1 MEEDKEKT
9 NDSSYYIRG
18 LKEFRYME
26 MRKAVEHFLK
36 ELQESSAFRDYK
48 YQKERIKKVPGMK
61 ERINEFR
68 KKRFEF
74 QKYEG
79 EDLFEK
85 IDEFQREY
93 QTFKE
98 EPIVREYLAAE
109 LEICRLVQQINGAI
123 DELVDI
129 DMEME

>member
-1 MEEDKEKT
+1 
-9 NDSSYYIRG
+9 
-18 LKEFRYME
+18 ME
-26 MRKAVEHFLK
+26 MRKALSQFLE
-36 ELQESSAFRDYK
+36 ELQESSAFKDYK

-61 ERINEFR
+61 NRINDFR

-93 QTFKE
+93 QNFKE

-109 LEICRLVQQINGAI
+109 LEICRLVQEINSAI

>member
-1 MEEDKEKT
+1 
-9 NDSSYYIRG
+9 
-18 LKEFRYME
+18 ME
-26 MRKAVEHFLK
+26 MRKAINQFLN
-36 ELQESSAFRDYK
+36 ELQDSSAFRDYK
-48 YQKERIKKVPGMK
+48 YQKERIRKVPGMK

-85 IDEFQREY
+85 IDEFQKEY
-93 QTFKE
+93 QNFKE

-109 LEICRLVQQINGAI
+109 LEICRLVQQIYGAI

>member
-1 MEEDKEKT
+1 
-9 NDSSYYIRG
+9 
-18 LKEFRYME
+18 ME
-26 MRKAVEHFLK
+26 MRKAVNQFLN
-36 ELQESSAFRDYK
+36 EFQNSSAFRDYK

-68 KKRFEF
+68 RKRFEF
-74 QKYEG
+74 QKYQG

-93 QTFKE
+93 QAFKE

-109 LEICRLVQQINGAI
+109 LEICRLVQQIYGAI

>member
-1 MEEDKEKT
+1 
-9 NDSSYYIRG
+9 
-18 LKEFRYME
+18 ME
-26 MRKAVEHFLK
+26 MKRALNQFLI

-48 YQKERIKKVPGMK
+48 YQKERIKKVPGLK
-61 ERINEFR
+61 ERINDFR

-74 QKYEG
+74 QEYSG
-79 EDLFEK
+79 DDLFEK

-93 QTFKE
+93 QSFKE

-109 LEICRLVQQINGAI
+109 LEICRLVQEINRAV
-123 DELVDI
+123 DDLVDI

>member
-1 MEEDKEKT
+1 
-9 NDSSYYIRG
+9 
-18 LKEFRYME
+18 ME
-26 MRKAVEHFLK
+26 MRKAVNQFLN
-36 ELQESSAFRDYK
+36 EFQNSSAFRDYK
-48 YQKERIKKVPGMK
+48 YQKERIKKVPGLK
-61 ERINEFR
+61 DRINEFR

-74 QKYEG
+74 QKYQG

-93 QTFKE
+93 QAFKE

-109 LEICRLVQQINGAI
+109 LEICRLVQQIYGAI

>member
-1 MEEDKEKT
+1 
-9 NDSSYYIRG
+9 
-18 LKEFRYME
+18 ME
-26 MRKAVEHFLK
+26 MKKALNQFLN

-61 ERINEFR
+61 ERINDFR
-68 KKRFEF
+68 IKRFEF
-74 QKYEG
+74 QNYKG

-85 IDEFQREY
+85 IDEFEKEY
-93 QTFKE
+93 QSFKE

-109 LEICRLVQQINGAI
+109 LEICRLVQEINNAI
-123 DELVDI
+123 DDLVDI

>member
-1 MEEDKEKT
+1 
-9 NDSSYYIRG
+9 
-18 LKEFRYME
+18 ME
-26 MRKAVEHFLK
+26 MRKAVNQFLN
-36 ELQESSAFRDYK
+36 EFQNSSAFRDYK

-74 QKYEG
+74 QKYQG

-93 QTFKE
+93 QAFKE

-109 LEICRLVQQINGAI
+109 LEICRLVQQIYGAI

>member
-1 MEEDKEKT
+1 
-9 NDSSYYIRG
+9 
-18 LKEFRYME
+18 ME
-26 MRKAVEHFLK
+26 MKRALNQFLN

-61 ERINEFR
+61 ERINDFR
-68 KKRFEF
+68 IKRFEF
-74 QKYEG
+74 QNYEG

-85 IDEFQREY
+85 IDEFQKEY
-93 QTFKE
+93 QAFKE

-109 LEICRLVQQINGAI
+109 LEICRLVQEINNAI
-123 DELVDI
+123 DDLVDI

>member
-1 MEEDKEKT
+1 
-9 NDSSYYIRG
+9 
-18 LKEFRYME
+18 ME
-26 MRKAVEHFLK
+26 MRKAINQFLN
-36 ELQESSAFRDYK
+36 ELQDSSAFRDYK
-48 YQKERIKKVPGMK
+48 YQKERIRKVPGMK

-93 QTFKE
+93 QSFKE
-98 EPIVREYLAAE
+98 QPIVREYLAAE
-109 LEICRLVQQINGAI
+109 LEICRLVQEINSAI

-129 DMEME
+129 DMGME

>member
-1 MEEDKEKT
+1 
-9 NDSSYYIRG
+9 
-18 LKEFRYME
+18 ME
-26 MRKAVEHFLK
+26 MRKALNHFLN
-36 ELQESSAFRDYK
+36 EFQESAAFKDYK

-61 ERINEFR
+61 ERINDFR
-68 KKRFEF
+68 AKRFEF
-74 QKYEG
+74 QNYEG

-85 IDEFQREY
+85 IDEFQKEY

-109 LEICRLVQQINGAI
+109 LEICRLVQEINNAI
-123 DELVDI
+123 DDLVDI

>member
-1 MEEDKEKT
+1 
-9 NDSSYYIRG
+9 
-18 LKEFRYME
+18 ME
-26 MRKAVEHFLK
+26 MKKALNQFLN

-61 ERINEFR
+61 ERINDFR
-68 KKRFEF
+68 IKRFEF
-74 QKYEG
+74 QNYEG

-85 IDEFQREY
+85 IDEFEKEY
-93 QTFKE
+93 QSFKE

-109 LEICRLVQQINGAI
+109 LEICRLVQEINNAI
-123 DELVDI
+123 DDLVDI

>member
-1 MEEDKEKT
+1 MEMKKAI
-9 NDSSYYIRG
+9 NQF
-18 LKEFRYME
+18 LKEF
-26 MRKAVEHFLK
+26 
-36 ELQESSAFRDYK
+36 QDSSAFKDYK
-48 YQKERIKKVPGMK
+48 YQKERIRKVPGMK
-61 ERINEFR
+61 DRINEFR

-85 IDEFQREY
+85 IDEFQKEY

-109 LEICRLVQQINGAI
+109 LEICRLVQQIYGAI

>member
-1 MEEDKEKT
+1 
-9 NDSSYYIRG
+9 
-18 LKEFRYME
+18 ME
-26 MRKAVEHFLK
+26 MRKAISQFLK
-36 ELQESSAFRDYK
+36 ELQDSSAFRDYK
-48 YQKERIKKVPGMK
+48 YQKERIRKVPGMK

-85 IDEFQREY
+85 IDEFQKEY
-93 QTFKE
+93 QNFKE

-109 LEICRLVQQINGAI
+109 LEICRLVQQIYGAI

>member
-1 MEEDKEKT
+1 
-9 NDSSYYIRG
+9 
-18 LKEFRYME
+18 
-26 MRKAVEHFLK
+26 
-36 ELQESSAFRDYK
+36 
-48 YQKERIKKVPGMK
+48 MK

-85 IDEFQREY
+85 IDEFQKEY
-93 QTFKE
+93 QNFKE

-109 LEICRLVQQINGAI
+109 LEICRLVQQIYGAI

>member
-1 MEEDKEKT
+1 
-9 NDSSYYIRG
+9 
-18 LKEFRYME
+18 ME
-26 MRKAVEHFLK
+26 MRKALSQFLE

-109 LEICRLVQQINGAI
+109 LEICRLVQQIYGSV

-129 DMEME
+129 DIEME

>member
-1 MEEDKEKT
+1 
-9 NDSSYYIRG
+9 
-18 LKEFRYME
+18 ME
-26 MRKAVEHFLK
+26 MRKAVNQFLD
-36 ELQESSAFRDYK
+36 EFQNSSAFRDYK

-61 ERINEFR
+61 DKINEFR

-74 QKYEG
+74 QKYQG

-93 QTFKE
+93 QAFKE

-109 LEICRLVQQINGAI
+109 LEICRLVQQICGAI

>member
-1 MEEDKEKT
+1 
-9 NDSSYYIRG
+9 
-18 LKEFRYME
+18 
-26 MRKAVEHFLK
+26 MRSALNQFLK

-61 ERINEFR
+61 ERINDFR
-68 KKRFEF
+68 AKRFEF
-74 QKYEG
+74 QNYVG

-93 QTFKE
+93 QAFKE

-109 LEICRLVQQINGAI
+109 LEICRLVQEVNNAI

-129 DMEME
+129 DMEMD

>member
-1 MEEDKEKT
+1 
-9 NDSSYYIRG
+9 
-18 LKEFRYME
+18 ME
-26 MRKAVEHFLK
+26 MRRALNQFLN

-61 ERINEFR
+61 ERINDFR
-68 KKRFEF
+68 VKRFEF
-74 QKYEG
+74 QNYEG

-85 IDEFQREY
+85 IDEFQKEY
-93 QTFKE
+93 QSFKE

-109 LEICRLVQQINGAI
+109 LEICRLVQEINNAI
-123 DELVDI
+123 DDLVDI

>member
-1 MEEDKEKT
+1 
-9 NDSSYYIRG
+9 
-18 LKEFRYME
+18 ME
-26 MRKAVEHFLK
+26 MRRAINQFLI

-48 YQKERIKKVPGMK
+48 YQKERIRKVPGLK

-68 KKRFEF
+68 RKRFEF

-85 IDEFQREY
+85 IDEFQKEY
-93 QTFKE
+93 QNFKE

-109 LEICRLVQQINGAI
+109 LEICRLVQRIYGAI

>member
-1 MEEDKEKT
+1 
-9 NDSSYYIRG
+9 
-18 LKEFRYME
+18 ME
-26 MRKAVEHFLK
+26 MKKAIQQFLD
-36 ELQESSAFRDYK
+36 ELQESAAFKDYK
-48 YQKERIKKVPGMK
+48 YQQKRIKKIPGMIQ
-61 ERINEFR
+61 RINEYR
-68 KKRFEF
+68 AKRFEF
-74 QKYEG
+74 QKYTG